1 MFTEQS
7 TCTVSHAS
15 VSLKTEPTTLQELFM
30 SDIKQ
35 VIIIGA
41 GASGLMAGIMAARGG
56 AAVTILE
63 KEKKPGRKLLRTGNG
78 KCNLTNT
85 GDPRHAYH
93 GTDPGFA
100 ARALDAFSV
109 QDTIRFFTEIG
120 LYTTSKDGWIY
131 PYAGQAESVLA
142 CLLREAAKLRIKI
155 KNNETVT
162 AVTKKDNHF
171 DVQTSTWTYRADSV
185 ILACGTPASLVKSQ
199 LPCNGLTLAESL
211 GHSTVP
217 QRPSLVPLVCEGA
230 EKKGWAGVRIQGTCS
245 LWSEGIML
253 ASETG
258 QLQLTEQG
266 VSGIPVFNI
275 SGRALILM
283 GGGLPVTLKLDFF
296 PDFDREM
303 TQAFLESRRI
313 LLGTDDMK
321 SILTGLFPEKLIP
334 ALISGAHNIAELTEN
349 IKACTLFVKGSAGA
363 GSAQVMSGGIR
374 TYEVDAATS
383 ESRICPGLFITGE
396 LLDID
401 GACGGW
407 NLQLAW
413 STGANA
419 GRHAAD

>member
-1 MFTEQS
+1 
-7 TCTVSHAS
+7 
-15 VSLKTEPTTLQELFM
+15 M
-30 SDIKQ
+30 SDKKQ

-56 AAVTILE
+56 AVVTILE

-85 GDPRHAYH
+85 GDMRYAYH
-93 GTDPGFA
+93 GTDPAFA
-100 ARALDAFSV
+100 SRALDSFSV

-142 CLLREAAKLRIKI
+142 CLLRECAKLKIKI
-155 KNNETVT
+155 KNNETVI
-162 AVTKKDNHF
+162 AVTKKAGHF
-171 DVQTSTWTYRADSV
+171 DVQTSTWTYRADCV
-185 ILACGTPASLVKSQ
+185 ILSCGTAASLVKSQ
-199 LPCNGLTLAESL
+199 LPCNGLMIAESL

-217 QRPSLVPLVCEGA
+217 QRPSLVPLICEGA
-230 EKKGWAGVRIQGTCS
+230 EKMGWGGVRIQGTCT
-245 LWSEGIML
+245 LCVQGTEL

-266 VSGIPVFNI
+266 VSGIPVFNL
-275 SGRALILM
+275 SGRALILLD
-283 GGGLPVTLKLDFF
+283 GGLPVTLKLDFF

-303 TQAFLESRRI
+303 TRAFLDNRRKM
-313 LLGTDDMK
+313 LGTEDMK

-334 ALISGAHNIAELTEN
+334 ALTSGAHSIEELTDN
-349 IKACTLFVKGSAGA
+349 IKSCELSVKSSAGA
-363 GSAQVMSGGIR
+363 ASAQVMSGGIR
-374 TYEVDAATS
+374 TCEVNAATS
-383 ESRICPGLFITGE
+383 ESVICPGLFITGE

-401 GACGGW
+401 GSCGGW

-419 GRHAAD
+419 GRHAASGWPHED

>member
-1 MFTEQS
+1 
-7 TCTVSHAS
+7 
-15 VSLKTEPTTLQELFM
+15 M
-30 SDIKQ
+30 SDKKQ

-41 GASGLMAGIMAARGG
+41 GASGLMAGIMAARSG
-56 AAVTILE
+56 AGVTILE

-85 GDPRHAYH
+85 GDMRFAYH
-93 GTDPGFA
+93 GTDPVFA
-100 ARALDAFSV
+100 ARAIDVFSV

-120 LYTTSKDGWIY
+120 LYTTSRNGWVY
-131 PYAGQAESVLA
+131 PYAEQAESVLA
-142 CLLREAAKLRIKI
+142 CLLREAAKLKVKI
-155 KNNETVT
+155 KNNEDVI
-162 AVTKKDNHF
+162 AVTKDDDHF
-171 DVQTSTWTYRADSV
+171 TVQTSTWSYRADSV
-185 ILACGTPASLVKSQ
+185 ILACGTAASLVKSQ
-199 LPCNGLTLAESL
+199 LPCNGITLAENL
-211 GHSTVP
+211 GHHTVP

-230 EKKGWAGVRIQGTCS
+230 AKKGWGGVRIQGKCTLCTQ
-245 LWSEGIML
+245 GVAL

-275 SGRALILM
+275 SGKALIIKD
-283 GGGLPVTLKLDFF
+283 GGLPVTLKLDFF

-303 TQAFLESRRI
+303 TQAFLEKRRD
-313 LLGTDDMK
+313 LLETDDMK

-334 ALISGAHNIAELTEN
+334 ALTNGAHSIEELTEH
-349 IKACTLFVKGSAGA
+349 IKSCELHVKGSAGA

-374 TYEVDAATS
+374 TDEIDAVTS
-383 ESRICPGLFITGE
+383 ESKICPGLFITGE

-419 GRHAAD
+419 GRHAASH

>member
-1 MFTEQS
+1 
-7 TCTVSHAS
+7 
-15 VSLKTEPTTLQELFM
+15 M
-30 SDIKQ
+30 SDKKQ
-35 VIIIGA
+35 VIIVGA

-56 AAVTILE
+56 SGVTILE

-85 GDPRHAYH
+85 GDIRRAYH

-120 LYTTSKDGWIY
+120 LYTTSRDGWIY

-142 CLLREAAKLRIKI
+142 CLLREAAKLKIKI
-155 KNNETVT
+155 KNNETVL
-162 AVTKKDNHF
+162 AVTKREDRF
-171 DVQTSTWTYRADSV
+171 YVQTSSWTYTADCV
-185 ILACGTPASLVKSQ
+185 ILSGGTAASLVKSQ

-211 GHSTVP
+211 GHSSVP

-230 EKKGWAGVRIQGTCS
+230 DKKGWGGVRIQGTCT
-245 LWSEGIML
+245 LCTQGVEL

-266 VSGIPVFNI
+266 VSGIPVFNV
-275 SGRALILM
+275 SGRALILLD
-283 GGGLPVTLKLDFF
+283 GGLPVTLKLDFF

-303 TQAFLESRRI
+303 TQAFLKSRRT

-321 SILTGLFPEKLIP
+321 SVLTGLFPEKLIP
-334 ALISGAHNIAELTEN
+334 ALTKGTFSIEGLTDRIKSCELH
-349 IKACTLFVKGSAGA
+349 VKGSAGV

-374 TYEVDAATS
+374 TDEVDAATS
-383 ESRICPGLFITGE
+383 ESMICPGLFITGE

-401 GACGGW
+401 GVCGGW
-407 NLQLAW
+407 NLQFAW

>member
-1 MFTEQS
+1 
-7 TCTVSHAS
+7 
-15 VSLKTEPTTLQELFM
+15 M
-30 SDIKQ
+30 SDKKQ

-56 AAVTILE
+56 AGVTILE

-85 GDPRHAYH
+85 GDMRSAYH

-120 LYTTSKDGWIY
+120 LYTTSRSGWVY
-131 PYAGQAESVLA
+131 PYAEQAESVLA
-142 CLLREAAKLRIKI
+142 CLLREAAKLKIKI

-162 AVTKKDNHF
+162 AVTRKD
-171 DVQTSTWTYRADSV
+171 DRYSIQTSTWSYMADSV
-185 ILACGTPASLVKSQ
+185 ILCCGTAASLAKSQ
-199 LPCNGLTLAESL
+199 LPCNGLMLAESL

-217 QRPSLVPLVCEGA
+217 QRPSLVPLVCEDA
-230 EKKGWAGVRIQGTCS
+230 QKKGWGGVRIQGKCTLCVKDVVV
-245 LWSEGIML
+245 

-258 QLQLTEQG
+258 QIQLTEQG

-275 SGRALILM
+275 SGRALILRD
-283 GGGLPVTLKLDFF
+283 GGLPVTLKLDFF
-296 PDFDREM
+296 PDFDRTM
-303 TQAFLESRRI
+303 TLTFLEKRRD
-313 LLGTDDMK
+313 LLRTDDMK

-334 ALISGAHNIAELTEN
+334 ALTRGAQSMEELTDN
-349 IKACTLFVKGSAGA
+349 IKSCELLVKGSAGA

-374 TYEVDAATS
+374 TAEVNAATS
-383 ESRICPGLFITGE
+383 ESLICPGLFITGE

-401 GACGGW
+401 GVCGGW

-419 GRHAAD
+419 GRHAALPNRRIYDKSI

>member
-1 MFTEQS
+1 
-7 TCTVSHAS
+7 
-15 VSLKTEPTTLQELFM
+15 
-30 SDIKQ
+30 
-35 VIIIGA
+35 
-41 GASGLMAGIMAARGG
+41 
-56 AAVTILE
+56 
-63 KEKKPGRKLLRTGNG
+63 
-78 KCNLTNT
+78 
-85 GDPRHAYH
+85 
-93 GTDPGFA
+93 
-100 ARALDAFSV
+100 
-109 QDTIRFFTEIG
+109 
-120 LYTTSKDGWIY
+120 
-131 PYAGQAESVLA
+131 
-142 CLLREAAKLRIKI
+142 
-155 KNNETVT
+155 
-162 AVTKKDNHF
+162 
-171 DVQTSTWTYRADSV
+171 
-185 ILACGTPASLVKSQ
+185 
-199 LPCNGLTLAESL
+199 
-211 GHSTVP
+211 
-217 QRPSLVPLVCEGA
+217 
-230 EKKGWAGVRIQGTCS
+230 
-245 LWSEGIML
+245 ML

>member
-1 MFTEQS
+1 
-7 TCTVSHAS
+7 
-15 VSLKTEPTTLQELFM
+15 M
-30 SDIKQ
+30 SDKKQ

-56 AAVTILE
+56 AGVTILE

-85 GDPRHAYH
+85 GDIRRAYH

-120 LYTTSKDGWIY
+120 LYTTSRDGWIY

-142 CLLREAAKLRIKI
+142 CLLREAAKLKVKI
-155 KNNETVT
+155 KNNETVL
-162 AVTKKDNHF
+162 AVTKREDRF
-171 DVQTSTWTYRADSV
+171 YVQTSSWTYTADCV
-185 ILACGTPASLVKSQ
+185 ILSGGTAASLVKSQ

-211 GHSTVP
+211 GHSSVP
-217 QRPSLVPLVCEGA
+217 QRPSLVPLACEGA
-230 EKKGWAGVRIQGTCS
+230 DKKGWGGVRIQGTCT
-245 LWSEGIML
+245 LCTQGVEL

-275 SGRALILM
+275 SGRALILLD
-283 GGGLPVTLKLDFF
+283 GGLPVTLKLDFF

-303 TQAFLESRRI
+303 TKAFLESRRT

-321 SILTGLFPEKLIP
+321 SVLTGLFPEKLIP
-334 ALISGAHNIAELTEN
+334 ALTKGTFSIEDLTNRIKSCELH
-349 IKACTLFVKGSAGA
+349 VKGSAGV

-374 TYEVDAATS
+374 TDEVDAATS
-383 ESRICPGLFITGE
+383 ESMICPGLFITGE

-401 GACGGW
+401 GVCGGW
-407 NLQLAW
+407 NLQFAW

>member
-1 MFTEQS
+1 
-7 TCTVSHAS
+7 
-15 VSLKTEPTTLQELFM
+15 M
-30 SDIKQ
+30 SDKKQ
-35 VIIIGA
+35 VIIVGA

-56 AAVTILE
+56 SGVTILE

-85 GDPRHAYH
+85 GDIRRAYH

-120 LYTTSKDGWIY
+120 LYTTSRDGWIY

-142 CLLREAAKLRIKI
+142 CLLREAAKLKVKI
-155 KNNETVT
+155 KNNETVI
-162 AVTKKDNHF
+162 AVTKRDDQFH
-171 DVQTSTWTYRADSV
+171 VQTSSWTYTADCV
-185 ILACGTPASLVKSQ
+185 ILSVGTAASLVKSQ
-199 LPCNGLTLAESL
+199 LPCNGLTLAQSL

-230 EKKGWAGVRIQGTCS
+230 DKKGWSGVRIQGTCT
-245 LWSEGIML
+245 LCTQGVEL

-275 SGRALILM
+275 SGRALILLD
-283 GGGLPVTLKLDFF
+283 GGLPVTLKLDFF

-303 TQAFLESRRI
+303 TQAFLESRRT

-321 SILTGLFPEKLIP
+321 SVLTGLFPEKLIP
-334 ALISGAHNIAELTEN
+334 ALTKGTFSIEDLTNRIKSCELH
-349 IKACTLFVKGSAGA
+349 VKGSAGV

-374 TYEVDAATS
+374 TDEVDAATS
-383 ESRICPGLFITGE
+383 ESMICPGLFITGE

-401 GACGGW
+401 GVCGGW
-407 NLQLAW
+407 NLQFAW